1 MTPRILIIEDDPI
14 VRETIA
20 SYLLREHFVVDL
32 ASDARQLCLLTKS
45 GKFDIIILDI
55 NLPGKDGLTI
65 TRQLRAAGSTVG
77 IILVTSRDDTV
88 DRILGIELGADDYVT
103 KPFEGR
109 ELMARVKGLLRRM
122 EMDRQGPE
130 KPAIVR
136 FRGWTLDHGARRL
149 SDPEGEAVR
158 LSRGEFDLLAHFVAY
173 AGRVLS
179 REQLLDGM
187 GDCSGDRFD
196 RSVDVAIGKLRRKL
210 CDDPRNPEMIVT
222 MHGVGYVFAPPVE
235 TV

>member
-1 MTPRILIIEDDPI
+1 MTPKILVVDDDPI
-14 VRETIA
+14 VRETIV
-20 SYLLREHFVVDL
+20 SYLLKELFFVEQ
-32 ASDARQLCLLTKS
+32 ASDAGKLFLLTKCK
-45 GKFDIIILDI
+45 KFDVIILDI
-55 NLPGKDGLTI
+55 NLPGKDGLAV

-130 KPAIVR
+130 KPAVVR
-136 FRGWTLDHGARRL
+136 FRGWTLDHGGRRL
-149 SDPEGEAVR
+149 SDPEDNAVR
-158 LSRGEFDLLAHFVAY
+158 LSRGEFDLLAYFVAR
-173 AGRVLS
+173 AGRALT

-187 GDCSGDRFD
+187 GD
-196 RSVDVAIGKLRRKL
+196 
-210 CDDPRNPEMIVT
+210 
-222 MHGVGYVFAPPVE
+222 FAPPVE
-235 TV
+235 IV